1 MSYISSFALIENMDE
16 YLPMEQL
23 SSFSWNSYLNISSI
37 SIIKMIS
44 LFEQLNTT
52 MAISKV
58 IKTSNFVFLIN
69 VLNFLYIYIF
79 LFLEYFISLLKLNLF
94 IQFQKFGQKLELQ
107 KYHRPKNNCN

>member
-1 MSYISSFALIENMDE
+1 MSCISSFAPIENMDE
-16 YLPMEQL
+16 YLPMEWL

-58 IKTSNFVFLIN
+58 IKTSNFEFLVN
-69 VLNFLYIYIF
+69 VLNFLLYIYIYSRIF
-79 LFLEYFISLLKLNLF
+79 HLVIEIKFIHS
-94 IQFQKFGQKLELQ
+94 ILQ
-107 KYHRPKNNCN
+107 IWAEIRII